1 MPGGV
6 IPSIR
11 HALARAKLSNF
22 DGFLKQIGETQDSFI
37 RDIRNIYDTISL
49 KNLTENLQIT
59 LAEATKLMGALMDV
73 SSHQIGNRLSDLEG
87 GYTRQSSDV
96 HEGKSRTV
104 TPLSHECFSGH
115 FDRMINRYRRSG
127 FVSLLCLLPF
137 RHLLRV
143 PRLSQRHVDGVT
155 AVKEREG
162 GAGPDAELGPGL
174 AQPWVIGQ

>member
-37 RDIRNIYDTISL
+37 RNIRNIYDTISL

-73 SSHQIGNRLSDLEG
+73 SSHKIA
-87 GYTRQSSDV
+87 TV
-96 HEGKSRTV
+96 SRT
-104 TPLSHECFSGH
+104 
-115 FDRMINRYRRSG
+115 
-127 FVSLLCLLPF
+127 
-137 RHLLRV
+137 
-143 PRLSQRHVDGVT
+143 
-155 AVKEREG
+155 
-162 GAGPDAELGPGL
+162 
-174 AQPWVIGQ
+174 